1 MEIKCADCGCLPS
14 ECKISPSRGE
24 CPIAG
29 GRNVVVVGTSCPTMI
44 YDELNL
50 IP

>member
-24 CPIAG
+24 CPIAD
-29 GRNVVVVGTSCPTMI
+29 GRNVVAAGFCPTI
-44 YDELNL
+44 IKNEPDL